1 MTRPTPE
8 TDALHQKQGLTHASY
23 REFAR
28 RLERERDEAREACDK
43 LRDMLVRE
51 TATQKHKHERW
62 LRLCFDML
70 SVYKEGQEFNITQER
85 VECWREEWNQL
96 TGMNA
101 KDYLK

>member
-1 MTRPTPE
+1 M
-8 TDALHQKQGLTHASY
+8 QKAIDHSLSREAIVLEAKGLAD
-23 REFAR
+23 
-28 RLERERDEAREACDK
+28 RLERERDEARKACDK

-70 SVYKEGQEFNITQER
+70 SVYKEGQDFNITQER

-96 TGMNA
+96 TGMNHA
-101 KDYLK
+101 DY